1 MRAVLPTKN
10 GHRRMPG
17 LTLMV
22 SLSLLANMET
32 TVPMFLNEVIAH
44 SLEVLRA
51 NVTNDHL
58 VAIQAIRK
66 RTRIYVKD
74 STGNRQSHNAILPVR
89 ASSLAHRAAEDN
101 EPTARHLARYECY
114 QNTIHC

>member
-1 MRAVLPTKN
+1 VRAVLPTKN

-51 NVTNDHL
+51 NAPMITSSQSKQSESVL
-58 VAIQAIRK
+58 VF
-66 RTRIYVKD
+66 T
-74 STGNRQSHNAILPVR
+74 
-89 ASSLAHRAAEDN
+89 
-101 EPTARHLARYECY
+101 
-114 QNTIHC
+114 

>member
-1 MRAVLPTKN
+1 MSRPSPQSNLVNNPGRGSRLDRARTAGGGVRAVLPTKN

-32 TVPMFLNEVIAH
+32 TVPMFLNEAIAH
-44 SLEVLRA
+44 SLEVLRT

-74 STGNRQSHNAILPVR
+74 STGNRQSHNAILPI
-89 ASSLAHRAAEDN
+89 L
-101 EPTARHLARYECY
+101 
-114 QNTIHC
+114 